1 MGADL
6 GERAGDKGTFGERRV
21 TKLAEALEAQG
32 TLKKPSGAQARG
44 TEAQVREWD
53 TGSTT
58 GSSAEAGSRDRD
70 SGSREHGSGSRESG
84 LGSEE
89 RGARSREPV
98 SLERTPELGAPGG
111 RDAGLYPKTRP
122 GSGVGARG
130 GALPKGP
137 APHPPAPLPAP
148 APPVRPGPG
157 LTAPTA
163 SCSSA
168 PSRLSMMAARPGSR
182 PGSRWRRSGGGGGGP
197 TGGRRD
203 PALKPRPCR
212 RARGRSKP
220 RAGQVLMEGGGEHP
234 GSDDLR
240 FL

>member
-6 GERAGDKGTFGERRV
+6 GGRAGDKGTSGERRV
-21 TKLAEALEAQG
+21 RKLVKL
-32 TLKKPSGAQARG
+32 SGAGNVTRSQPCG
-44 TEAQVREWD
+44 AQVR
-53 TGSTT
+53 GL
-58 GSSAEAGSRDRD
+58 GQGRHNRKQR
-70 SGSREHGSGSRESG
+70 GGGIKGSG
-84 LGSEE
+84 LGIKGVWLRVSRVGLRIRRAKRKIE
-89 RGARSREPV
+89 GAGRSGENPAAK
-98 SLERTPELGAPGG
+98 TPGG
-111 RDAGLYPKTRP
+111 REEGPYPKTRP

-137 APHPPAPLPAP
+137 ASAHPP

-182 PGSRWRRSGGGGGGP
+182 PGSRWRRGGGGGGGP

-203 PALKPRPCR
+203 WALKPRPCR
-212 RARGRSKP
+212 RARGARS
-220 RAGQVLMEGGGEHP
+220 P
-234 GSDDLR
+234 GLARS
-240 FL
+240 